1 MHLLWKMI
9 LQTSKPPLPMLIFFS
24 TQINVKHLELLKN
37 ATKSTI
43 LTSYKI
49 PLWKTQITNV
59 TLASGPLPPSP
70 GPNKSS
76 TSAPK
81 ATNSSGIFDSPR
93 SKSRPSLFIGCLLDD
108 ILHSFVPTSHMGPK
122 SGLHNLLT
130 SLSIQNAFED
140 VRESIYWTYRSSV
153 TPAMTIVFQH

>member
-9 LQTSKPPLPMLIFFS
+9 LRTSKPPLPMLIYFS
-24 TQINVKHLELLKN
+24 TQINVRHLELLEN

-49 PLWKTQITNV
+49 PLCKPQIINV

-81 ATNSSGIFDSPR
+81 PTDPSGIFDGPR
-93 SKSRPSLFIGCLLDD
+93 SKSRPSLFVGCY
-108 ILHSFVPTSHMGPK
+108 ILHSFVPTSHMRPK
-122 SGLHNLLT
+122 SGLHSLLT
-130 SLSIQNAFED
+130 SLSIQNAIKD
-140 VRESIYWTYRSSV
+140 MRQSIYWTYRSLV
-153 TPAMTIVFQH
+153 TTTITIVFQH